1 MLSKEEAKR
10 TQLKDISRLR
20 RLDARWKVW
29 PFASW
34 HLTSN
39 ARTPQQAR
47 VRVSAAPPFG
57 LWRRPPARPPT
68 TLMLAS
74 SSLASASVH
83 VVGLSTLLTLRFAAY
98 TQVDSVTADLP
109 LGLMP
114 KCRAPSRF
122 GGVVVLQCATARYEA
137 HLRLM
142 LACVRAE
149 QIVRV

>member
-47 VRVSAAPPFG
+47 LKELAAPPFG
-57 LWRRPPARPPT
+57 LWRRPPACPPT

-74 SSLASASVH
+74 RS
-83 VVGLSTLLTLRFAAY
+83 
-98 TQVDSVTADLP
+98 
-109 LGLMP
+109 
-114 KCRAPSRF
+114 
-122 GGVVVLQCATARYEA
+122 CAQA
-137 HLRLM
+137 
-142 LACVRAE
+142 
-149 QIVRV
+149 Q